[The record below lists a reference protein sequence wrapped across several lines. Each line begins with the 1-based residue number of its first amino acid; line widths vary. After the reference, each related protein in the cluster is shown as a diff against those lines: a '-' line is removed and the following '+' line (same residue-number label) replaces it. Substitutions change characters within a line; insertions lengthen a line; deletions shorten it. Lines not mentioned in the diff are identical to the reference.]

1 MCTCAIG
8 ASAATDHATRS
19 KVPAVEGVGIC
30 NVPARLQKFII
41 LNTKVIIF
49 NAESIIFECKSYH
62 FQHACKVLPPHS
74 RESYEGTS
82 QQALATST
90 AAPPVQNCRIAELQN
105 CRIAELQNSSFLKQT
120 TSFRTKTSSFLIFND
135 NTKSTS
141 NGHGLSDSRDVM
153 LMSCVKMGDETQS
166 KISQKP
172 SETSTKSHH
181 LSWAA
186 AIAASLCSVRV
197 FPRGAGF
204 TDRSIITDLR
214 TYHTRSIDEFLH

>member
-1 MCTCAIG
+1 MQKLSFSTRLQSI
-8 ASAATDHATRS
+8 ATAQQRI
-19 KVPAVEGVGIC
+19 VRG
-30 NVPARLQKFII
+30 NVPAGP
-41 LNTKVIIF
+41 
-49 NAESIIFECKSYH
+49 SH
-62 FQHACKVLPPHS
+62 FHC
-74 RESYEGTS
+74 G
-82 QQALATST
+82 ATCT
-90 AAPPVQNCRIAELQN
+90 ELQN

-214 TYHTRSIDEFLH
+214 TYHTRSIDEFCIENDENDENRTRVHHRTRGANGGFNAKSSI